1 MLNKTANYNEN
12 FYKRLS
18 KLVYEAH
25 INNHT
30 TKFEQSRITN
40 KIANN
45 ENGNANLHSLQSN
58 ILYLTKPHLS

>member
-1 MLNKTANYNEN
+1 MLNKTAYYNEH
-12 FYKRLS
+12 FYKRHS
-18 KLVYEAH
+18 KLVYKTH

-40 KIANN
+40 MIAKN
-45 ENGNANLHSLQSN
+45 ENGKANLNSLQSN

>member
-1 MLNKTANYNEN
+1 MLNKTAYYNEN

-18 KLVYEAH
+18 KLVYEVH

-40 KIANN
+40 MIANN
-45 ENGNANLHSLQSN
+45 ENGNANLNSLQSS